1 MMNEFLAGVVA
12 CYFVVGIYIDIMTF
26 RSTKEK
32 WYMETVVN
40 LLILICWPLCLWAV
54 FNDEY

>member
-1 MMNEFLAGVVA
+1 MNEFLAGVVA